1 MLLRARGGEIIA
13 HTSIGTDKLDCPLSL
28 RVLHVRV
35 CCVALV
41 VSRGKKTKHPPQSL
55 SHSLSSKSTSGSK
68 NS

>member
-1 MLLRARGGEIIA
+1 MLLRARGREIIA
-13 HTSIGTDKLDCPLSL
+13 HTSIGRDKLDCPLSL

-41 VSRGKKTKHPPQSL
+41 VSRGKKTNPPPQSL

>member
-1 MLLRARGGEIIA
+1 MLLRARGREIIA
-13 HTSIGTDKLDCPLSL
+13 HTSIGRDKLDCPLSL
-28 RVLHVRV
+28 RVLHVRE

-41 VSRGKKTKHPPQSL
+41 VSRGKKTTPPQSL